1 MAEET
6 VRTVPADAEKA
17 AGTTDAALNNV
28 KPDGGAP
35 AEVPRHIA
43 VIPDGNRRWA
53 RKRMLPAVAGHK
65 AGVEAFRKLMAHCT
79 DIGVKYVTFYA
90 FSTENWKRSQAEV
103 GALMKLLLEKLLDV
117 DKQMGSYRNKVRF
130 LISGDRSGLSP
141 ELNKAIEET
150 EKKTEA
156 NKDLIAVI
164 CINYG
169 GRDELVHAVR
179 KLAHKVKEGGLDPEN
194 IDEEAI
200 SSSLYEQVPDPDLII
215 RTSGEQRL
223 SNFLLWQSA
232 YSELY
237 FSDLLWPDFDDDE
250 LDKAVNAYSSRKRRY
265 GK

>member
-1 MAEET
+1 MADKIISAG
-6 VRTVPADAEKA
+6 PDIA
-17 AGTTDAALNNV
+17 AAIGNTDAALNDR
-28 KPDGGAP
+28 KSDGGAP
-35 AEVPRHIA
+35 SEVPRHIA

-53 RKRMLPAVAGHK
+53 KKRMLPAAAGHK

-103 GALMKLLLEKLLDV
+103 GALMKLPLEKLLDV
-117 DKQMGSYRNKVRF
+117 EKQMGGYRDKVRF
-130 LISGDRSGLSP
+130 LISGDRSALSP
-141 ELNKAIEET
+141 ELKKAIEET
-150 EKKTEA
+150 EKKTAA
-156 NKDLIAVI
+156 NKELTAVI

-179 KLAHKVKEGGLDPEN
+179 KLAHRVKEDGLDPEN

-200 SSSLYEQVPDPDLII
+200 SAALYEQVPDPDLII

-237 FSDLLWPDFDDDE
+237 FSDRLWPDFDDDE
-250 LDKAVNAYSSRKRRY
+250 LDRAVNAYASRKRRY

>member
-1 MAEET
+1 MTEEM
-6 VRTVPADAEKA
+6 VSDVAQGASGAPANA
-17 AGTTDAALNNV
+17 DAALND
-28 KPDGGAP
+28 KGPDGGAP
-35 AEVPRHIA
+35 AGVPRHIA

-53 RKRMLPAVAGHK
+53 QKRMLPAAAGHK

-90 FSTENWKRSQAEV
+90 FSTENWKRSQSEV

-117 DKQMGSYRNKVRF
+117 EKQMGSYKNKVRF
-130 LISGDRSGLSP
+130 LISGERAGLSP
-141 ELNKAIEET
+141 ELINAIEET
-150 EKKTEA
+150 ERKTA
-156 NKDLIAVI
+156 SNKELTAVV

-169 GRDELVHAVR
+169 GRDELVNAVR
-179 KLAHKVKEGGLDPEN
+179 SLARRVKEEDLDPEK
-194 IDEEAI
+194 IDEAAV
-200 SSSLYEQVPDPDLII
+200 SASMYEQIPDPDLII

-250 LDKAVNAYSSRKRRY
+250 LDKAVNAYALRKRRY